1 VPLQWSLRDIA
12 ELEQLKVTLGI
23 LITDKEM
30 VGEGHKARAYT
41 INRGENNIKFLV
53 KKYTPV
59 KIKAEEE
66 EKDKEEQEIKG
77 TFRTKRTKVVLKEG
91 CEAS

>member
-1 VPLQWSLRDIA
+1 
-12 ELEQLKVTLGI
+12 
-23 LITDKEM
+23 
-30 VGEGHKARAYT
+30 
-41 INRGENNIKFLV
+41 
-53 KKYTPV
+53 V